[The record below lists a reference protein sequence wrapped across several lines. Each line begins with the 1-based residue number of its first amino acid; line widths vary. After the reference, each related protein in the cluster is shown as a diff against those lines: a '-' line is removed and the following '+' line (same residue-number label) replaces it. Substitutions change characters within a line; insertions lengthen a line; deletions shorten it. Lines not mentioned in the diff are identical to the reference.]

1 MENTG
6 WNQRDQR
13 KDKDRKK
20 NVREAEAQSM
30 AFYPC

>member
-20 NVREAEAQSM
+20 NVREAEAQSI